1 MCKII
6 VIWIFQEHH
15 FVFSMQELCIY
26 VNMPNCWHAL
36 KSIEL
41 KIPLLLTRNFTLYHI
56 RHPGQIFEICN
67 TNSVHFGVKVCSMI
81 IKRTQTDLCFFSIHI
96 LKRKFYLDTI
106 RAIKPNLCIVFIF
119 LAILIRKFRFCT
131 SSRSYW
137 GI

>member
-1 MCKII
+1 MFFGFFRNII
-6 VIWIFQEHH
+6 LFFQCEK
-15 FVFSMQELCIY
+15 LCIY

-81 IKRTQTDLCFFSIHI
+81 IKRTQTDLCFSIHI
-96 LKRKFYLDTI
+96 LKRKLYLDI
-106 RAIKPNLCIVFIF
+106 ILAIKSNLCIVFLI

-131 SSRSYW
+131 PSRSYW